1 MDMQLDARDRV
12 GELTAALTVVSLAL
26 VFGAVRGVIPP
37 GVLPRVDAVV
47 AAAPHLNALLSLTAL
62 VTIAY
67 GVRAIHRGRVRAHRR
82 AMVATTA
89 LFLAFL
95 GLYLYRIVLVGA
107 KPFPG
112 PEAVYQFV
120 YLPVLGV
127 HVLLAVV
134 SIPLVY
140 YVLLLATTRPVAAIR
155 ESPHPWVGRVAASLW
170 SVAFAL
176 GVVVYVLLYVVY

>member
-1 MDMQLDARDRV
+1 MQLDARHRV
-12 GELTAALTVVSLAL
+12 RELTAVLTVVSLAL
-26 VFGAVRGVIPP
+26 VLGAVRGVIPA
-37 GVLPRVDAVV
+37 GALPRVDAVV
-47 AAAPHLNALLSLTAL
+47 AAAPHLNALISLTAL
-62 VTIAY
+62 GTIAY
-67 GVRAIHRGRVRAHRR
+67 GVRAVRQGRVAAHRR

-89 LFLAFL
+89 LFLSFL
-95 GLYLYRIVLVGA
+95 GLYLYRIVLAGT

-127 HVLLAVV
+127 HVLLAIL

-155 ESPHPWVGRVAASLW
+155 ESPHPRVGRVAASLW
-170 SVAFAL
+170 FVAFAL